1 SDVCSSDLVWARRVY
16 ENADE
21 IQAALRAYK
30 EAREGVG
37 GRGAAFARSVD
48 LFAAAQE
55 RLSSSFPIWITT
67 ALSVRNAIP
76 LRSALFDLV
85 VIDEASQCDLASAV
99 PLLYRARRAAVIGD
113 PHQLRHIAS
122 ISTKQ
127 ESA

>member
-1 SDVCSSDLVWARRVY
+1 DAALTHADTVDRERVALKAALAEATRHLCRAVWARRVY

-48 LFAAAQE
+48 WFAAAQE
-55 RLSSSFPIWITT
+55 RLSSPFPIWSTT

-99 PLLYRARRAAVIGD
+99 PLLY
-113 PHQLRHIAS
+113 
-122 ISTKQ
+122 
-127 ESA
+127 